1 VISRLKYLTVQALL
15 GVWRSAGVT
24 SWSVGILAF
33 SLSVLALFWMVISN
47 LQIVSDQVSQQAG
60 ISAHLE
66 LDTSTK
72 AQRQLESH
80 IQQWPSVKHAQL
92 VTSTAA
98 MEWLRLNLG
107 SEAKVLDGLPPDL
120 LPASIEVEL
129 VDLNQKEVQ
138 KLVTKLEKISGVDE
152 VRFAN
157 EEVQRIHGILS
168 LVRTS
173 MLFLACFLFL
183 SVILILSNAIRLAVY
198 ARKDEIEVM
207 SLIGGTRLFIVSP
220 FVIEGAIL
228 GLLGGLCSIG
238 LLLAFEGILTQWLQ
252 WGLSQTYGPIEIEFL
267 ATPVFGVLLLVG
279 CTVGVLGSAYS
290 ALRYIKL

>member
-1 VISRLKYLTVQALL
+1 VVSRLKYLTVQALL
-15 GVWRSAGVT
+15 GLWRSAGVT
-24 SWSVGILAF
+24 SWSIGIVAF

-66 LDTSTK
+66 LKTSPK
-72 AQRQLESH
+72 AQRQIESE
-80 IQQWPSVKHAQL
+80 IQQWPSVKNAQL
-92 VTSTAA
+92 LTSTAA
-98 MEWLRLNLG
+98 MEWLRMNLG
-107 SEAKVLDGLPPDL
+107 SEASVLDGLPPDL
-120 LPASIEVEL
+120 LPASIEVD
-129 VDLNQKEVQ
+129 VADLNQKEVE
-138 KLVTKLEKISGVDE
+138 KLVTKLEKVSGVDE

-157 EEVQRIHGILS
+157 EDILRIHGILS

-183 SVILILSNAIRLAVY
+183 AGLLILSNAIRLAVY

-207 SLIGGTRLFIVSP
+207 SLIGGTRLFIVFP
-220 FVIEGAIL
+220 FVLEGAIL
-228 GLLGGLCSIG
+228 GFLGGLCSIS
-238 LLLAFEGILTQWLQ
+238 LLVIFEEALTQWLQ
-252 WGLSQTYGPIEIEFL
+252 WGLSQTYGSIEIEFL

-290 ALRYIKL
+290 ALRYIRL